1 MNKTSFSID
10 DSLMNRYTYSP
21 AQREE
26 LEQLI
31 SDLYLN
37 QKKSVREIAK
47 ITGYTYEHIRKLLI
61 KLGIYSSHRVSDNVI
76 ELWRKLFSE
85 GKTYRLFLGRQV
97 SRLYL

>member
-1 MNKTSFSID
+1 
-10 DSLMNRYTYSP
+10 MNRYAYSP

-61 KLGIYSSHRVSDNVI
+61 KLGIYSS
-76 ELWRKLFSE
+76 LFFSSE
-85 GKTYRLFLGRQV
+85 KPTSLTLENRPPSQFEH
-97 SRLYL
+97 